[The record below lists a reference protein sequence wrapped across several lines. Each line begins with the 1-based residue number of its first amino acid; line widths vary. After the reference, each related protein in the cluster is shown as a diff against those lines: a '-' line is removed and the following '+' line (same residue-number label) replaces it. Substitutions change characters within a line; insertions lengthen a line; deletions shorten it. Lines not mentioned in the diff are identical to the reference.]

1 MKTLLSP
8 DYLVLDGSDPSKV
21 NLKDCDFDSDTSIV
35 KRYNVDVNLLLG
47 EESAVPKKA
56 NKVEET
62 KEEPKGFVDVPD
74 STGDDMLDIFGGLED
89 GKEEKVEELKKATN
103 TDISIESAIKKIA
116 ENKGI
121 IFYRK
126 NMGYKATNEVS
137 SNPVKATSI
146 EVAYPSIKFSATGV
160 GVMLNFQGEG
170 ELDIDSIL
178 GTNKGKKETIKTFK
192 SRYIKRDGEVKI
204 KTLGV
209 AFPNEVDLDFLS
221 EIGEEERKAEFEN
234 MRSQGMMSDKGFL
247 AKAPKEKIELER
259 EKAKINASKVLFL
272 QEDEA
277 YICKKFKGFNGAFI
291 YRWDIPDNVK
301 EVDCDKDDLLT
312 EDDMKLYKEYV
323 LNNCVNKQCD
333 AVSKAVGVKE
343 DSGSGASFEGY
354 SEEER
359 KKIKLAMNP
368 FEKSGD
374 NNDVE
379 LAGKGWG
386 KLPSGT
392 DMVSGMIKGQ
402 KSLNEIQDEIINQPN
417 AKKLSALYD
426 SLSVQVNDSDKK
438 KVDAIKEEVSKK
450 TEELLTTLRK
460 KVINGCYQGNYKS
473 IVVKGNFTE
482 EKEGVYTADNG
493 LQIKT
498 KLKVVKK

>member
-47 EESAVPKKA
+47 EGSAVPKKA
-56 NKVEET
+56 NKVEEV
-62 KEEPKGFVDVPD
+62 KEEPKGFVDVPC
-74 STGDDMLDIFGGLED
+74 STDADMLDIFGGLED

-103 TDISIESAIKKIA
+103 TDISIESAVNKIK
-116 ENKGI
+116 ENGGMIYFKKD
-121 IFYRK
+121 F
-126 NMGYKATNEVS
+126 GYKATNETS
-137 SNPVKATSI
+137 SPVKAKSL

-160 GVMLNFQGEG
+160 GVMLSFKGEG

-209 AFPNEVDLDFLS
+209 AFPKKTDLDFLS
-221 EIGEEERKAEFEN
+221 GVEQDQADIDYIKSKYN
-234 MRSQGMMSDKGFL
+234 GFD
-247 AKAPKEKIELER
+247 
-259 EKAKINASKVLFL
+259 NVVL
-272 QEDEA
+272 
-277 YICKKFKGFNGAFI
+277 YK
-291 YRWDIPDNVK
+291 WDIPDNVK

-354 SEEER
+354 SEEEK